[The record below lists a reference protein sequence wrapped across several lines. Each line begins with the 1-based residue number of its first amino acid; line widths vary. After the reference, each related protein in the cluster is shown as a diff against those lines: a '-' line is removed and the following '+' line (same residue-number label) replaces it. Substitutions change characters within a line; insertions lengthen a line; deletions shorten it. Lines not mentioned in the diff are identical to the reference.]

1 MGSKVAKLETPK
13 VKLVE
18 AFAGKYGV
26 DADKL
31 LTTLKLTAFKGDRPP
46 SNEEMMSLIIVAN
59 EYNLNPFTKE
69 IWAFPNKGSVIP
81 VISLDG
87 WVTLCNSHP
96 SMNGM
101 EFDYSDTSTKNDGAK
116 NCPDWIECS
125 IHRKDRE
132 IPVTIR
138 EYLDECYKP
147 SGPWKSHTKRMLRHK
162 ALQQCARL
170 AFGFSGIYDE
180 DEAARIVEGEVIENT
195 APTMPKREDFLEEEV
210 VEHESE
216 DVSTDGVFNFI
227 LRDEFGTEIETFGTD
242 DAFVDAAIDNLKN
255 VATADGSVDA
265 YMEWNEECL
274 NALGPVRDS
283 DNRQRFNVAMNER
296 KADIKSEL
304 GGQDRG

>member
-26 DADKL
+26 DPDKL
-31 LTTLKLTAFKGDRPP
+31 LNALKLTAFKGERPP

-96 SMNGM
+96 AMNGM
-101 EFDYSDTSTKNDGAK
+101 EFDYSVEHTENPGAK
-116 NCPDWIECS
+116 NCHDWIECS

-132 IPVTIR
+132 VSVTVR

-147 SGPWKSHTKRMLRHK
+147 TGPWKSHTKRMLRHK

-195 APTMPKREDFLEEEV
+195 APTMPKREDFLEEV
-210 VEHESE
+210 VEHEE
-216 DVSTDGVFNFI
+216 PEVIDGGFI
-227 LRDEFGTEIETFGTD
+227 LRDEFGTQIELCPTD
-242 DAFVDAAIDNLKN
+242 DAFIDAAIDNLKN
-255 VATADGSVDA
+255 VATADGAIDA
-265 YMEWNEECL
+265 YLEWNEECL

-283 DNRQRFNVAMNER
+283 ESRQRFNVAMNDR
-296 KADIKSEL
+296 KAEIKAEL
-304 GGQDRG
+304 GGQDHG